1 MTKKIGPTYRV
12 RFGRKREAKTNYYLR
27 RKLLESPDPRLII
40 RISNKHVITQVIT
53 AHLKGDRTITTATT
67 TQLVRDYD
75 WKAGTRN
82 LPAAYLTGLL
92 VGIKAQQK
100 NIRQVNLDVGF
111 QSVVYGNLLFSTLK
125 GVVDSGLQ
133 IPHNEIVFP
142 SNERLRGEHIANYS
156 EYIKS
161 QQENGDNY
169 TNQFASYKKRG
180 LLPEDVPKHFA
191 QTKEKILQLQK

>member
-1 MTKKIGPTYRV
+1 
-12 RFGRKREAKTNYYLR
+12 
-27 RKLLESPDPRLII
+27 
-40 RISNKHVITQVIT
+40 VITQVIT

-92 VGIKAQQK
+92 VGLKAQQK
-100 NIRQVNLDVGF
+100 NITRVNLDIGF
-111 QSVVYGNLLFSTLK
+111 QSVVYGNRLFSTLK

-142 SNERLRGEHIANYS
+142 SDERLRGEHIANYS
-156 EYIKS
+156 EYIKT
-161 QQENGDNY
+161 QQENGEENH
-169 TNQFASYKKRG
+169 TIQFANYKKRG